1 MSKVPLLQFS
11 AKSKWTWWECGV
23 FFVFCLFVFLAVSSC
38 VVGILFCLFIYFI
51 VGLEMTKESSLDSH
65 VLPSEV
71 KDPIKARECADHW
84 KCHLLRGCMKSGDCM
99 WVLSWMPKNHQ
110 TDHLVIRSWMGSLDR
125 WSEDWP
131 VENWPKPD
139 SQSVTNLFR

>member
-1 MSKVPLLQFS
+1 VVKLVRKCQKFPFSSFLQSQNEHDGNVGF
-11 AKSKWTWWECGV
+11 

-84 KCHLLRGCMKSGDCM
+84 KCHLLRECMKSGDYM
-99 WVLSWMPKNHQ
+99 WVLS
-110 TDHLVIRSWMGSLDR
+110 
-125 WSEDWP
+125 
-131 VENWPKPD
+131 
-139 SQSVTNLFR
+139 

>member
-1 MSKVPLLQFS
+1 MNMMGM
-11 AKSKWTWWECGV
+11 WG
-23 FFVFCLFVFLAVSSC
+23 FFCFLFVCFSCCFLLCGRNSV
-38 VVGILFCLFIYFI
+38 LFIYFI

-99 WVLSWMPKNHQ
+99 WVLS
-110 TDHLVIRSWMGSLDR
+110 
-125 WSEDWP
+125 
-131 VENWPKPD
+131 
-139 SQSVTNLFR
+139 